1 MILKSVLKNLC
12 IVSFFLSLSA
22 CGVFIEPYTAPVP
35 QGKEIKN
42 KKLFDIKPNMTKG
55 EVVYI
60 LGSPDIIDTFNP
72 NQYIYI
78 NTYKK
83 HMTDSD
89 FSESKLI
96 LTFNNQDKLI
106 GISGNYAP
114 PTDEPVF

>member
-1 MILKSVLKNLC
+1 MFKLITKNLSVL
-12 IVSFFLSLSA
+12 IAILSLSA
-22 CGVFIEPYTAPVP
+22 CGVIEPYTAPVP
-35 QGKEIKN
+35 QGKQIKD
-42 KKLFDIKPNMTKG
+42 KKLFEVKPNMTKG
-55 EVVYI
+55 EVTYI

-83 HMTDSD
+83 SMQDTQ

-96 LTFNNQDKLI
+96 LTFNNQDRLV

-114 PTDEPVF
+114 PTKDPVF

>member
-1 MILKSVLKNLC
+1 MMFKLITKNLC
-12 IVSFFLSLSA
+12 LLIVMFSLST
-22 CGVFIEPYTAPVP
+22 CGIIEPYTAPVP

-42 KKLFDIKPNMTKG
+42 KKLFEVKPNMTKS
-55 EVVYI
+55 EVTYI

-83 HMTDSD
+83 NMQNTQ

-96 LTFNNQDKLI
+96 LTFNNQDRLV

-114 PTDEPVF
+114 PTKDPIF